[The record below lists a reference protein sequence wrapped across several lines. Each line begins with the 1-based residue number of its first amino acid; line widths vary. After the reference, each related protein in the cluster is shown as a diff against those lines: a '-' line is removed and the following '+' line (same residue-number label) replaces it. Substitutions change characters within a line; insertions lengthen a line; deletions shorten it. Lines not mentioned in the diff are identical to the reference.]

1 MIESLRNGLWLTRER
16 MRLVSAVLL
25 VFYALST
32 GFLFATSD
40 GKLDRFDRPLGT
52 DFSGVWAAGVFV
64 LEGQPEKPFDP
75 QAHAAKQLSLFGDPE
90 GFFPW
95 SYPPY
100 FLAVAGVLALFPYAL
115 ALILWLAT
123 TFALYLR
130 TIRAILPG
138 KDALL
143 IAAAYPAVFIN
154 IGHGH
159 NGFLSAALL
168 GGGLLLI
175 DRRPWIAGVLIGLL
189 AYKPQFGLL
198 IPIAL
203 MAGLHWRAVVS
214 AGLTVCAMTLATFA
228 AFGTST
234 WQAFLDCL
242 EFSRKVNI
250 EAGATGWQKIQT
262 VFAAA
267 RMWGASVEIA
277 YLVQLASAAGC
288 ALALAIIW
296 GRKADWRLRGAAVL
310 VAALLATPY
319 ALDYDM
325 MLLGPA
331 IAMLASYGIER
342 GFLPWEKT
350 VLAAVWIAPIIARNI
365 AGATYLPIG
374 LLTMLALAAMIARRA
389 LLDTGLWVQILSF
402 AEKHATLVAQM
413 RAFLVVGVIGFVVD
427 AGLTML
433 LSSAG
438 GLSPYAARI
447 PAVLCAATTTWLLNR
462 RHTFRSQDARRGR
475 EFARYL
481 SVSLVGTTLNYTVY
495 SLVLMGITRMS
506 LPFVGQNMAIVA
518 SVVCGSLV
526 SMSLTFTG
534 FRLFAFRRERHA

>member
-1 MIESLRNGLWLTRER
+1 MLESLRNGLWLTRER

-40 GKLDRFDRPLGT
+40 GKIDRFDRPLGT

-75 QAHAAKQLSLFGDPE
+75 QAHAAKQLSLFGDPD

-130 TIRAILPG
+130 AIRAILPG

-143 IAAAYPAVFIN
+143 IASAYPAVFIN

-175 DRRPWIAGVLIGLL
+175 DRRPWIAGPLIGLL

-203 MAGLHWRAVVS
+203 MVGLHWRAVVS
-214 AGLTVCAMTLATFA
+214 AGLTVLAMSLATYA
-228 AFGTST
+228 AFGAST
-234 WQAFLDCL
+234 WQAFVDCL
-242 EFSRKVNI
+242 EFSRRVNI

-267 RMWGASVEIA
+267 RMFGASVEIA
-277 YLVQLASAAGC
+277 YLAQFASTAGC

-296 GRKADWRLRGAAVL
+296 GGKADWRLRGAAVL

-331 IAMLASYGIER
+331 IAMLASYGMER

-350 VLAAVWIAPIIARNI
+350 KLAAVWIVPIIARNM
-365 AGATYLPIG
+365 AAATYVPLG
-374 LLTMLALAAMIARRA
+374 LLTMLALAAIIARRA
-389 LLDTGLWVQILSF
+389 LLDMGLWAQILRL
-402 AEKHATLVAQM
+402 AEKHAALVGQM
-413 RAFLVVGVIGFVVD
+413 RAFLVVGVVGFVVD

-433 LSSAG
+433 LSSVG

-462 RHTFRSQDARRGR
+462 RHTFRSQDGRRAR
-475 EFARYL
+475 EFVRYL
-481 SVSLVGTTLNYTVY
+481 SVSVVGTTLNYTVY
-495 SLVLMGITRMS
+495 SLVLIGIGRIG
-506 LPFVGQNMAIVA
+506 LGFVTQNMAIFAAVM
-518 SVVCGSLV
+518 CGSLV

-534 FRLFAFRRERHA
+534 FRLFAFRRERTA